1 MTYRPGTGVLAS
13 GPSPLEVGQFLLEQ
27 EYVGF
32 ELIPLLKDLLKL
44 LPGEATLNG
53 LWRVP
58 WLLRSIH
65 LCKVRHG
72 QKVVTLA
79 PPPPSPSAHS
89 NVRRSVW

>member
-1 MTYRPGTGVLAS
+1 MTCRPGTGILAS

-44 LPGEATLNG
+44 LPGEATLNS
-53 LWRVP
+53 LWRLP
-58 WLLRSIH
+58 WLLLNIH

-72 QKVVTLA
+72 QTVATLG
-79 PPPPSPSAHS
+79 PPLNPNAHS
-89 NVRRSVW
+89 NVRGTVW